1 MPRRNLFVQ
10 VVALAA
16 LVLFSYCLVRLLLL
30 RYERGDVYPAYSTLR
45 ADPLGTRVFY
55 EALQSNGFAVR
66 RGYHSLRRELE
77 VKPDSI
83 YYLALPA
90 DDILN
95 FDKDE
100 VADLDSFVRNGG
112 RVVITFEPE
121 DPLTSDTEDS
131 NPFAPKKKKA
141 DAVDAKKD
149 SGDKD
154 QEKAKETNPPEK
166 DSDEDTSQPETAQ
179 EKYERDEFRK
189 EKEADPDWEKD
200 HMDTKYHRS
209 LAAIWGF
216 GWEREIKPDK
226 PKSDSD
232 NSTAENGDAPLPDVQ
247 AYRESHGTLDYS
259 VPWKS
264 ALSFTRLEL
273 DWNVLYKA
281 KDKPVLISRPL
292 GQGEI
297 LLATDTYFLS
307 NEGLRNDRRPN
318 LLSVVAGPTGTL
330 LFDEVHLGT
339 EQQEGVMSLAE
350 KFRLQG
356 YLYGMA
362 CVLALLLWRNSVPL
376 VPPHKIGDSTL
387 TGSVSGKDSRS
398 GLINLLRRN
407 IPSSEILKVSFA
419 EWKRGITPGQQHL
432 KPKVAAMESILSEK
446 KGMQSEEIVST
457 YHELCAIN
465 SPSRN
470 KGSHATKP

>member
-1 MPRRNLFVQ
+1 MPRRNLLVQ

-45 ADPLGTRVFY
+45 ADPLGTRALY
-55 EALQSNGFAVR
+55 EALQSNGFTVR

-83 YYLALPA
+83 YYLAMSA
-90 DDILN
+90 GEILT

-100 VADLDSFVRNGG
+100 VANLDNFVRNGG

-121 DPLTSDTEDS
+121 GPIASDAEDS
-131 NPFAPKKKKA
+131 NPFAPKKKKT
-141 DAVDAKKD
+141 DAGDSKKD
-149 SGDKD
+149 SVDK
-154 QEKAKETNPPEK
+154 EKAKEKTPSEK
-166 DSDEDTSQPETAQ
+166 DSDEDASQLETAQ

-200 HMDTKYHRS
+200 HMDTHYHRS
-209 LAAIWGF
+209 LAALWGF
-216 GWEREIKPDK
+216 GWDREVQPDK
-226 PKSDSD
+226 TKSDSGKSSAD
-232 NSTAENGDAPLPDVQ
+232 DADKSLPEVQ
-247 AYRESHGTLDYS
+247 AYREGRGALDYS

-264 ALSFTRLEL
+264 ALYFARLEP
-273 DWNVLYKA
+273 DWEVLYKA
-281 KDKPVLISRPL
+281 KDKPVLISRPF
-292 GQGEI
+292 GRGEI
-297 LLATDTYFLS
+297 LVATDTYFLS

-318 LLSVVAGPTGTL
+318 LLSFVAGPGGSL

-339 EQQEGVMSLAE
+339 EQREGVMSLAE
-350 KFRLQG
+350 KYRLQG

-362 CVLALLLWRNSVPL
+362 CVVVLLLWRNSVPL
-376 VPPHKIGDSTL
+376 VPPHPRGNSTL
-387 TGSVSGKDSRS
+387 TGAVSGKDSRS

-407 IPSSEILKVSFA
+407 IPSSDILKVSFA
-419 EWKRGITPGQQHL
+419 EWKRGITTGQQHL
-432 KPKVAAMESILSEK
+432 NPKIAAMESILSGK
-446 KGMQSEEIVST
+446 KATQSEEIVSL
-457 YHELCAIN
+457 YRELCAIN

-470 KGSHATKP
+470 KGNYAAKP

>member
-1 MPRRNLFVQ
+1 MPRRSLFVQ
-10 VVALAA
+10 LAALAV
-16 LVLFSYCLVRLLLL
+16 LVLFSLCLFRLLLL

-45 ADPLGTRVFY
+45 ADPLGTRAFY

-77 VKPDSI
+77 AKPDTI
-83 YYLALPA
+83 YYLALSA
-90 DDILN
+90 GEIAT

-100 VADLDSFVRNGG
+100 VADLDKFVRDGG

-121 DPLTSDTEDS
+121 DPLGSVSQDSTPLTTE
-131 NPFAPKKKKA
+131 NKKA
-141 DAVDAKKD
+141 DDVDAKKD
-149 SGDKD
+149 SSDKD
-154 QEKAKETNPPEK
+154 KAQAEDAPPK
-166 DSDEDTSQPETAQ
+166 DSDEDASRPETAQ
-179 EKYERDEFRK
+179 EKYERDKFRK
-189 EKEADPDWEKD
+189 DKEADPDWEKD

-209 LAAIWGF
+209 LAALWGF
-216 GWEREIKPDK
+216 GWDRQMEADK
-226 PKSDSD
+226 AKSDSD
-232 NSTAENGDAPLPDVQ
+232 HSTADNGDEPLPEVE
-247 AYRESHGTLDYS
+247 AFREGRGALDYS
-259 VPWKS
+259 IPWKS
-264 ALSFTRLEL
+264 ALYFTRLEL

-297 LLATDTYFLS
+297 VLATDTYFLS

-318 LLSVVAGPTGTL
+318 LLSLVAGPAGSL

-356 YLYGMA
+356 YLYGMG
-362 CVLALLLWRNSVPL
+362 CVLILLLWRNSVPL
-376 VPPHKIGDSTL
+376 VPPHKMGSPAL
-387 TGSVSGKDSRS
+387 AGSVSGKDSRS

-407 IPSSEILKVSFA
+407 IPSSEILKVSFT

-432 KPKVAAMESILSEK
+432 KPRIAAMESILNENK
-446 KGMQSEEIVST
+446 ATRAGEIVSV
-457 YHELCAIN
+457 YHELCAVN
-465 SPSRN
+465 SPGRT
-470 KGSHATKP
+470 KGNHATKP